1 VIRVGASAP
10 VPVDLRVV
18 AATHR
23 DPAAAVRAGTLR
35 EDFVARVRGFVLE
48 LPPLARRMPDLGLLV
63 AALLARL
70 AGDRA
75 AAVEL
80 DVEAARA
87 LVAHAWPQN
96 IRELERALETALAL
110 AGCGPILPRHL
121 KLEAPAPAEAP
132 DDPMRSELLA
142 LLAQHQG
149 NVTAV
154 AAAIGKKR
162 QQIQKWLKKYG
173 IDPDRYR

>member
-1 VIRVGASAP
+1 

-48 LPPLARRMPDLGLLV
+48 LPPLAARVPDLGLLV
-63 AALLARL
+63 AALLERL
-70 AGDRA
+70 AGARA
-75 AAVEL
+75 ATVEL

-110 AGCGPILPRHL
+110 AGAGPILPRHL
-121 KLEAPAPAEAP
+121 KLEAPAPAAAAP
-132 DDPMRSELLA
+132 DDPLRAELLA

-149 NVTAV
+149 NVSAV
-154 AAAIGKKR
+154 ATAIGKKR